1 MCICLRATF
10 IIWRCAILGMPETFQ
25 ELPDGKRLVIF
36 QTSSHPDISG
46 QVNIQE
52 FLKADIPSYQI
63 SAEGVTLA
71 SGKNLLS
78 VFNNLPATRIRV
90 QNVFAYP
97 RTSANNAITVQLG
110 YINSPPVSG
119 TATGAFNTFAI
130 DFPNNPGPPNN
141 IVHLV
146 GNTSPQP
153 LSGQILGGNRI
164 SMSTPNQSEI
174 FSADRSRNG
183 SALQLR
189 PTLDGITIKQVEGG
203 ALGTLNCHVI
213 FTLD

>member
-1 MCICLRATF
+1 
-10 IIWRCAILGMPETFQ
+10 MPESFQ
-25 ELPDGKRLVIF
+25 TLPDNNRLVIF
-36 QTSSHPDISG
+36 TTNAHPDISG
-46 QVNIQE
+46 TVFIQE
-52 FLKADIPSYQI
+52 TLKADIPSYQI
-63 SAEGVTLA
+63 SAEGVTLT

-78 VFNNLPATRIRV
+78 VFNNLPSSRIRV

-97 RTSANNAITVQLG
+97 RTSANNAVTLQLG
-110 YINSPPVSG
+110 YINSPPISG
-119 TATGAFNTFAI
+119 TATGSFNRFAI
-130 DFPNNPGPPNN
+130 DFPNNPNPPDN

-164 SMSTPNQSEI
+164 SMSVPNQSEI
-174 FSADRSRNG
+174 FSADRARNG

-189 PTLDGITIKQVEGG
+189 PTLDGITVKQVDGG
-203 ALGTLNCHVI
+203 TTGTLNCHVI

>member
-1 MCICLRATF
+1 
-10 IIWRCAILGMPETFQ
+10 MPEGFQ
-25 ELPDGKRLVIF
+25 TLPDNSRLVVF
-36 QTSSHPDISG
+36 KTSSHPDISG
-46 QVNIQE
+46 EVSIQTG
-52 FLKADIPSYQI
+52 LKADIPSYQI

-97 RTSANNAITVQLG
+97 RTSANNAITIQLG
-110 YINSPPVSG
+110 YINSPPISG
-119 TATGAFNTFAI
+119 TATGAFNRFAI
-130 DFPNNPGPPNN
+130 DFPNNPNPPAN
-141 IVHLV
+141 IVHLI

-153 LSGQILGGNRI
+153 LSGQILGGNRV
-164 SMSTPNQSEI
+164 SMNVANQSEI

-189 PTLDGITIKQVEGG
+189 PTLDGITVKQVDGG